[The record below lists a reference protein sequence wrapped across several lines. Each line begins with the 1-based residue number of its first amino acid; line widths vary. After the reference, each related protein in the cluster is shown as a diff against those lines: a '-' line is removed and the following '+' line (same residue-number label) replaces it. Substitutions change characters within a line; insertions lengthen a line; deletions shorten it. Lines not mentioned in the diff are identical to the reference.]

1 MVFVNGLGSFVN
13 NNTLGV
19 LGIIFLLVQRYY
31 VMLFFLP
38 EEVSLQNLAFLLVL
52 FLNVA
57 LKHITFQFEFC

>member
-57 LKHITFQFEFC
+57 LKQVTLQFEFC

>member
-57 LKHITFQFEFC
+57 LKHVTLQFEFC

>member
-1 MVFVNGLGSFVN
+1 MVFVNGLGSFVS

-19 LGIIFLLVQRYY
+19 LGIIFLLVQRYC

-57 LKHITFQFEFC
+57 LTHVTFQFEFC

>member
-1 MVFVNGLGSFVN
+1 MVFVNGLGSFVS

-57 LKHITFQFEFC
+57 LTHVTFQFEFC

>member
-57 LKHITFQFEFC
+57 LKHVTFQFEFC